1 MWKYFK
7 THAALVQP
15 HTIERSSKLGRA
27 PSQQTLIT
35 LLATIQNLSF
45 VKSVSLIPTG
55 INHVYK

>member
-7 THAALVQP
+7 THAAFVQP
-15 HTIERSSKLGRA
+15 HTIERSSKLGRG

-45 VKSVSLIPTG
+45 VKSVPLIPTG